1 MTGIA
6 RTGELAR
13 IVAEATAALR
23 EAGPPT
29 EPPLVQRARPVDQPL
44 TAADREILRDPEPAK
59 ALAHHQVAQWGVER
73 MLIAQGGQAAVD
85 DFWSNL
91 ISYLKTTRIGNSPSD
106 VV

>member
-29 EPPLVQRARPVDQPL
+29 EPPLVQRARPVDRPL
-44 TAADREILRDPEPAK
+44 TAADREILKDPEPAR
-59 ALAHHQVAQWGVER
+59 ALAHHEVTQWGVER
-73 MLIAQGGQAAVD
+73 LLVVQGPHAEP

-91 ISYLKTTRIGNSPSD
+91 MNYLKTVRVGDTPPDGS
-106 VV
+106 V